1 MRGHFHLRIPG
12 LMQFIRGLYNLP
24 ASPVPCA
31 LTIGNFD
38 GLHYGHQSVLRELA
52 RAAEERNLP
61 SSLMLFEPQP
71 VEYFAGDKAPPR
83 LYRCREKLLAIR
95 QQPVDLV
102 VMLSFNA
109 SLANLEAEDFVKQIL
124 IDRLGVKYLLVGDD
138 FRFGRD
144 RLGDHDLLERMAE
157 QYGFELGHLDSVIQ
171 SGQRVSSTL
180 IRQHLIKGEFSQA
193 EALLGRP
200 YRMTGKVVR
209 GDAIGRD
216 IGFPTINL
224 PINRLRSPL
233 QGVFAVKVFGV
244 EDNRPLNGVAS
255 IGSRPTVDG
264 KHCVLEVHLF
274 DWSGDC
280 YGRRVEVEFVEYLRD
295 EEKFESMEAMTLQI
309 QRDAERARK
318 ILANE

>member
-1 MRGHFHLRIPG
+1 
-12 LMQFIRGLYNLP
+12 MQFTRGLYNIPVP
-24 ASPVPCA
+24 ATPCA

-38 GLHYGHQSVLRELA
+38 GLHRGHQAVIQELA
-52 RAAEERNLP
+52 AAAEERNLP
-61 SSLMLFEPQP
+61 TSLMLFEPQP
-71 VEYFAGDKAPPR
+71 VEYFARDRAPTR
-83 LYRCREKLLAIR
+83 LYRCREKLLAIQ
-95 QQPVDLV
+95 QQPIDLV
-102 VMLSFNA
+102 ILMNFNA
-109 SLANLEAEDFVKQIL
+109 SLANLEAGDFVKQIL
-124 IDRLGVKYLLVGDD
+124 INRLGMKYLLVGDD
-138 FRFGRD
+138 FRFGKN
-144 RLGDHDLLERMAE
+144 RLGDHDLLEQLAE

-180 IRQHLIKGEFSQA
+180 IRQHLSAGEFSQA
-193 EALLGRP
+193 SELLGRP
-200 YRMTGKVVR
+200 YRMTGRVVH

-224 PINRLRSPL
+224 PVNRLRSPL
-233 QGVFAVKVFGV
+233 RGVFAVRVFCI
-244 EDNRPLNGVAS
+244 EDSGPLNGVAS